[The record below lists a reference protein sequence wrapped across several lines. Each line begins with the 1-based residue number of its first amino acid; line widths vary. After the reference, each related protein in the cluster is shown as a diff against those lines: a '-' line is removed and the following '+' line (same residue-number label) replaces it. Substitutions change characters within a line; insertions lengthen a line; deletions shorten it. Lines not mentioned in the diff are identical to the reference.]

1 MQPFIMNIMTNTAY
15 EFIKDPL
22 KYLRFMNTPLIN
34 GKLSYDVII
43 NFLKNVNVVYDNET
57 IYFMD
62 ENEEYKVVKKS
73 ELFTLIKHYLQMFPV
88 DGTSMNITNQI
99 FNNIILNMQCLSADS
114 LSLELER
121 YISTPEGEKYKITNN
136 DDFKLIHVQN
146 GIINMQLGYENRHI
160 MMKEDP
166 CYREVMPDAIP
177 TNHLL
182 FLKKPYNVDYKPMNI
197 CEIENSPYAEPY
209 DIMFPDKETRNVFF
223 MCAGM
228 ILFAPFT
235 WKMLP
240 ILYGPPH
247 TGKSVIG
254 MVFNAI
260 LSDEYMS
267 AKTLNSLTSTYGLS
281 NADKYILNLVP
292 EGGSSK
298 DASMSS
304 TQCGIVKTLT
314 GGDNVD
320 IERKYKDSYT
330 TRPTMKLM
338 ITTNHLPQ
346 FPPDEDGILARLF
359 MFPLMIPYPF
369 TEQMKKNPN
378 YVPEMTRS
386 PEALNWFF
394 NRAMK
399 GYFDLCDYTHNNLE
413 SLRTPFMLE
422 CMDDYRRGDEFT
434 AWSDEKFGGMTL
446 TQIQGEIVGKTN
458 KEMWFSFEEFLDDE
472 WGKAPKLSRV
482 GFGRKLCNTYNL
494 GTWPVRDPMTGEV
507 VKKYFTKTEVDERK
521 KASRARAKSYEG
533 FERDTI

>member
-1 MQPFIMNIMTNTAY
+1 MYLTTMTNTAY

-22 KYLRFMNTPLIN
+22 KYLMYLRPPYVKN
-34 GKLSYDVII
+34 KLSYDII
-43 NFLKNVNVVYDNET
+43 IDFLKEVHVVYDNET

-62 ENEEYKVVKKS
+62 ENEEYHVVKKS
-73 ELFTLIKHYLQMFPV
+73 DLFTLIKTYISIFPLEDV
-88 DGTSMNITNQI
+88 PLNITNQI
-99 FNNIILNMQCLSADS
+99 FNNILLNMQCLSADS
-114 LSLELER
+114 LALELENH
-121 YISTPEGEKYKITNN
+121 IQTIEGDKYKIVNT
-136 DDFKLIHVQN
+136 DHFKLVHVRN
-146 GIINMQLGYENRHI
+146 GVINMERGYEERHLRI
-160 MMKEDP
+160 AEDP
-166 CYREVMPDAIP
+166 CLRDVMPNPIP
-177 TNHLL
+177 KSHLL
-182 FLKKPYNVDYKPMNI
+182 FLKKPYNIDYRPLNA

-209 DIMFPDKETRNVFF
+209 DIMFPDKDTRDVFF

-228 ILFAPFT
+228 ILFAPYT

-267 AKTLNSLTSTYGLS
+267 AKTLNSLTSTYGLA

-346 FPPDEDGILARLF
+346 FPPDEDGILARMF
-359 MFPLMIPYPF
+359 MFPLLTPYPF
-369 TEQMKKNPN
+369 TEQINANPN

-394 NRAMK
+394 NRAMR

-413 SLRTPFMLE
+413 ALRTPVMIE

-434 AWSDEKFGGMTL
+434 AWADDKFGGMTL
-446 TQIQGEIVGKTN
+446 TQIQEEIVGKSN
-458 KEMWFSFEEFLDDE
+458 KDMWFSFEEFLDEE

-482 GFGRKLCNTYNL
+482 GFGRKLCNTYNVN
-494 GTWPVRDPMTGEV
+494 TWPVRDAFTGEV
-507 VKKYFTKTEVDERK
+507 VKKYFTKDEIEEK
-521 KASRARAKSYEG
+521 KRLSKTKTKLS
-533 FERDTI
+533 